1 VEKSYRLKKNHDIA
15 RVIQKKVS
23 VGSRFYVIYFVPNDH
38 NTNKIAISVSKRYGC
53 AVKRNYAKRV
63 VREIVRLQF
72 KEIKNLSLVIIIKDA
87 SQDLDFSGKKR
98 ELEQLI
104 RRMKKRSEEK

>member
-1 VEKSYRLKKNHDIA
+1 MKKNHDIA
-15 RVIQKKVS
+15 RVVQKKVS
-23 VGSRFYVIYFVPNDH
+23 VGSKFYAIYFVPNGH
-38 NTNKIAISVSKRYGC
+38 NTNKIAISVSKKYGC

-63 VREIVRLQF
+63 VREIMRQQLN
-72 KEIKNLSLVIIIKDA
+72 EIKSLSLVIIIKDA
-87 SQDLDFSGKKR
+87 SNDLDFSGKKR